1 MHSILPYLKRLKKN
15 NNREWFAKHKSEYD
29 SLRQVFLFL
38 IDELIQALRQ
48 TDDSL
53 AGVQAKDCVFRI
65 YRDIRFSHD
74 KRPYKIHFSAWMVPG
89 GRKSE
94 YPGYYLHVSPGGS
107 FLAAGIWNPDKNLR
121 MHIRRELV
129 SHVDEFLEILHE
141 PNLVKTFGEMD
152 GARLKRVP
160 RGFSKDFPQVEL
172 LKMQDYLLK
181 YDLPDSFFDE
191 EWVERAAVIF
201 RVAYPFNRF
210 FIPVVDEFLGR

>member
-1 MHSILPYLKRLKKN
+1 MQLILPYLKRLKKN

-65 YRDIRFSHD
+65 YRDIRYSHD
-74 KRPYKIHFSAWMVPG
+74 KTPYKPHFSAWIVRG

-94 YPGYYLHVSPGGS
+94 YPGYYLHVAPGGC
-107 FLAAGIWNPDKNLR
+107 FLAVGIWNPDKTLR
-121 MHIRRELV
+121 MRIRRELV
-129 SHVDEFLEILHE
+129 SHVDEFLEIIHE
-141 PNLVKTFGEMD
+141 PDLVATFGELQ
-152 GARLKRVP
+152 GERLKRVP
-160 RGFSKDFPQVEL
+160 MGFSKDFEEVEL

-181 YDLPDSFFDE
+181 HDLPDSFFDE
-191 EWVERAAVIF
+191 DWVERAAAIF

-210 FIPVVDEFLGR
+210 FIPIVDEFLGK